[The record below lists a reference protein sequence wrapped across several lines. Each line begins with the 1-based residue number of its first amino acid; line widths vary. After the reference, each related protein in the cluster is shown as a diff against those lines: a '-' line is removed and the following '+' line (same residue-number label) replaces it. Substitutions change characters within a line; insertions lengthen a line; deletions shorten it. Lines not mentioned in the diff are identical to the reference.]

1 MPHADVAHT
10 NHDQASGLRTLM
22 RGPNGSSRIITFL
35 SGKGGVGKSN
45 VAVNLAVYL
54 AARGLRVAL
63 IDLDMGLSNA
73 DVLLNL
79 TPTNTLAHVLSG
91 LRSLDEI
98 IISGPCGLRFVPGA
112 SGVHSLAAMSE
123 FERRSL
129 LSEIQKLAR
138 STDITVLDC
147 GAGIGRTVITF
158 ASAADQAVIVTTPEP
173 TAVTDAYAVIKV
185 LSRESVKSQV
195 RLFVNMAANRAE
207 AEGTF
212 RRLSSVSQKFL
223 NYPIANAGFMLQ
235 DRTVELAVRS
245 RCPFVLSH
253 PSSNASSSLAV
264 MAGGLVQ
271 SCELQRFRGGLLRR
285 VAGLFV

>member
-1 MPHADVAHT
+1 
-10 NHDQASGLRTLM
+10 M
-22 RGPNGSSRIITFL
+22 RGSIGSSQIITVL

-45 VAVNLAVYL
+45 LAVNLSIYL
-54 AARGLRVAL
+54 AARGLSVTL
-63 IDLDMGLSNA
+63 VDLDMGLSNA

-79 TPTNTLAHVLSG
+79 APTNTLAHVLAG
-91 LRSLDEI
+91 LRTLDEI

-129 LSEIQKLAR
+129 LFEIQKLSR

-147 GAGIGRTVITF
+147 GAGIGRNVISF
-158 ASAADQAVIVTTPEP
+158 ADAADQVIVVTTPEP

-185 LSRESVKSQV
+185 LSRENTNSQL

-207 AEGTF
+207 AEATF
-212 RRLSSVSQKFL
+212 RRLSSVAQKFL
-223 NYPIANAGFMLQ
+223 NYSIANGGYMLQ
-235 DRTVELAVRS
+235 DRTVELAVRA

-253 PSSNASSSLAV
+253 PNSNASLCLAV
-264 MAGGLVQ
+264 MAGELVQ
-271 SCELQRFRGGLLRR
+271 SYELERSRGGLLRR